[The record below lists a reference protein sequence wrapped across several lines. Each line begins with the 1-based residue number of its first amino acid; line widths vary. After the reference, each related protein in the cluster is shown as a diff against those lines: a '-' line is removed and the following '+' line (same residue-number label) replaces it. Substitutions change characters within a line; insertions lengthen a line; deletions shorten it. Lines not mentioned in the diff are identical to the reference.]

1 MPIYLNLFRFE
12 AAGRPWKDAKEFQNA
27 VNKTLF
33 THADQV
39 KVSSVV
45 NVPGLH
51 VMTGVTGKLVDEIER
66 SFPDN
71 KKTHE
76 GTNFVNKFLKE
87 HNIHRAEY
95 QGSHS
100 FEGNHARKLLR
111 VVHKMRAEV
120 EQVTV
125 EHNKERIFGIIS
137 VMEAF
142 DAVVESCFSVHL
154 VGDYEEKIWVF
165 TNLYMAL
172 HKDHKVSVTSK
183 AHLVMGH
190 VIPQIH
196 TRHPGYGIGAMT
208 EQSFESC
215 HHAFKIEW
223 LKTKVD
229 PEHSDYA
236 QRHLDAVVR

>member
-1 MPIYLNLFRFE
+1 MLIYLNLFRFE
-12 AAGRPWKDAKEFQNA
+12 AAGRPWKDAKDFQNV

-33 THADQV
+33 THADNI
-39 KVSSVV
+39 KLSSVV

-51 VMTGVTGKLVDEIER
+51 VMTGVTGKLVDEIEK

-87 HNIHRAEY
+87 NNIHRAEY

-100 FEGNHARKLLR
+100 FEGNHARKLVR
-111 VVHKMRAEV
+111 VIHKMLPLV
-120 EQVTV
+120 KQLSGD
-125 EHNKERIFGIIS
+125 HKDRILRIIS

-142 DAVVESCFSVHL
+142 DEVIESCFSVHL
-154 VGDYEEKIWVF
+154 VGDYEEKIRVF

-172 HKDHKVSVTSK
+172 NKDYKVSVTSK
-183 AHLVMGH
+183 AHLVMSH
-190 VIPQIH
+190 VINQIN

-215 HHAFKIEW
+215 HHAFKVEW

>member
-1 MPIYLNLFRFE
+1 MLIYLNLFRFD
-12 AAGRPWKDAKEFQNA
+12 AAGRPWKDAKDFQNV

-33 THADQV
+33 THADDV

-51 VMTGVTGKLVDEIER
+51 AMTGITGKLVDEIEK
-66 SFPDN
+66 SFQNN
-71 KKTHE
+71 KKTQE
-76 GTNFVNKFLKE
+76 GTNFVNLFLKE
-87 HNIHRAEY
+87 YNVHRAEY

-100 FEGNHARKLLR
+100 FEGNHARKLIR
-111 VVHKMRAEV
+111 VIPNMRPKV
-120 EQVTV
+120 QQLSGD
-125 EHNKERIFGIIS
+125 HNKDRILRIIS

-142 DAVVESCFSVHL
+142 DEVVESCFSVHL
-154 VGDYEEKIWVF
+154 VGDYEEKTRVF
-165 TNLYMAL
+165 MELYMSL
-172 HKDHKVSVTSK
+172 VKDYKVSVTSK
-183 AHLVMGH
+183 AHLVMSH
-190 VIPQIH
+190 VIPQIN

-215 HHAFKIEW
+215 HHAFKVEW
-223 LKTKVD
+223 LKTKVE